1 MSYSIELTEDARKD
15 AAEAVK
21 WYNEQRKG
29 LGDIFVRYLNES
41 LEKISISP
49 QAYKKIY
56 KQVRQASLSKFP

>member
-1 MSYSIELTEDARKD
+1 
-15 AAEAVK
+15 
-21 WYNEQRKG
+21 